1 MVNARGLEW
10 ADKTSPVL
18 YVRMQLK
25 RSGLE
30 DERLPTGGVMSR
42 RDNVECCQCSLSHG
56 LVSEYG
62 MDAQIGYC
70 SERNV

>member
-56 LVSEYG
+56 LVCEYG
-62 MDAQIGYC
+62 MDA
-70 SERNV
+70 